1 MYVCVCVCFFPTAV
15 FFLSFVSGK
24 KGEHTALHHPVLPSL
39 AQGNP
44 SSVSALCYRNG
55 INKVHCNGERRQVNF
70 HDAHPLGTILRKV
83 VTWQQSNWA
92 NVDNISVICT
102 SKRPDNSSR

>member
-1 MYVCVCVCFFPTAV
+1 MCVCVCAFPKAV
-15 FFLSFVSGK
+15 SFLSSVSGK
-24 KGEHTALHHPVLPSL
+24 KREHIALHHPVLPPL

-55 INKVHCNGERRQVNF
+55 INKVQCNGEHRQVNF

-83 VTWQQSNWA
+83 ITW
-92 NVDNISVICT
+92 
-102 SKRPDNSSR
+102 